1 MLSVAQQESPGGCS
15 PIPWNASPRQAAS
28 PTPLLLPVPIP
39 QTCTQLVGMMLRL
52 QAAGRAQEP

>member
-1 MLSVAQQESPGGCS
+1 MERLPQAGGL
-15 PIPWNASPRQAAS
+15 